1 MDKIMIAM
9 SGGVDS
15 AVAAYLTAKDVTC
28 AGVTMYLAKDGTH
41 HAQNAKKDIADAR
54 AICEK
59 LHIPHFTA
67 DLSAE
72 FSREV
77 VDRFVKSY
85 LAGETPNPCVDCNR
99 YIKFGALFDFA
110 RKNGYQSIATGH
122 YARVER
128 DASGKYLLRRAKDTS
143 KDQSYMLYSLSQETL
158 AATRFPLGDLTKD
171 EVREIARGLD
181 FAVAHKSDSQD
192 ICFVPNGDYA
202 SMIEEITKTSIPR
215 GNFLSLD
222 GKVLGE
228 HQGIIRYTVGQGKGL
243 GISLGKKMFVVSK
256 SAADHTVTLGD
267 EKELYT
273 TRLTAS
279 NINLIPFDKMSSK
292 MKLTAKARY
301 RQAPAEVIVEQ
312 TGEDELTVE
321 FSEPQ
326 RAIAAG
332 QSLVLYDGEYV
343 IGGGKIN

>member
-1 MDKIMIAM
+1 MDKVMIAM

-15 AVAAYLTAKDVTC
+15 AVAAYLTTKNAFT
-28 AGVTMYLAKDGTH
+28 AGVTMYLARDGSP
-41 HAQNAKKDIADAR
+41 HAQTANKDIADAR

-59 LHIPHFTA
+59 LQIPHLTA

-85 LAGETPNPCVDCNR
+85 LAGETPNPGVDCNR

-110 RKNGYQSIATGH
+110 RENGYEQIATGH
-122 YARVER
+122 YARIER
-128 DASGKYLLRRAKDTS
+128 DAAGKYLLRRAKDST
-143 KDQSYMLYSLSQETL
+143 KDQSYMLYSLSQRVL
-158 AATRFPLGDLTKD
+158 SATRFPLGDLSKQ
-171 EVREIARGLD
+171 EVRDIAAERG

-202 SMIEEITKTSIPR
+202 SVIEEMIGTKFPR
-215 GNFLSLD
+215 GKFLALD

-228 HQGIIRYTVGQGKGL
+228 HQGMIRYTIGQGKGL
-243 GISLGKKMFVVSK
+243 GISLGKKMFVIAK
-256 SAADHTVTLGD
+256 SATDHTVTLGD
-267 EKELYT
+267 EKDLYT

-279 NINLIPFDKMSSK
+279 SINLIPFDKMSSK

-312 TGEDELTVE
+312 TGDDELTVE
-321 FSEPQ
+321 FTEPQ

-332 QSLVLYDGEYV
+332 QSLVLYDGDYV